1 MVHTD
6 DWAVHKTIGTPTV
19 PALGSTKA
27 QVVSAIK
34 AQIKTN
40 VFIASL
46 IKNLLYQLFYNFQ
59 YYRIKLIFGL
69 VR

>member
-6 DWAVHKTIGTPTV
+6 DWAVHKTIGTPTA

-34 AQIKTN
+34 AHIKTN

-46 IKNLLYQLFYNFQ
+46 IKKFIISTVL
-59 YYRIKLIFGL
+59 
-69 VR
+69 